1 MGPDPNS
8 YTRLAM
14 LAFLVMFVAL
24 VVYLAFGVRSFIDA
38 RRARQA

>member
-14 LAFLVMFVAL
+14 LAILVMFVAL
-24 VVYLAFGVRSFIDA
+24 GIRSAPRVNGV
-38 RRARQA
+38 

>member
-14 LAFLVMFVAL
+14 LAFLVMCVAL
-24 VVYLAFGVRSFIDA
+24 GIRSAPRVNGV
-38 RRARQA
+38 

>member
-24 VVYLAFGVRSFIDA
+24 GIRSAPRINGV
-38 RRARQA
+38 